1 MPPSSSQ
8 EVITVKEAFAK
19 AVEFARQMIGD
30 LPFSLEEIDRGEY
43 KGTPV
48 WELTLG
54 YPAPEEPARPGTLA
68 ELGRQYAALLAPTT
82 TAYKRF
88 FVDQHTGE
96 IISMKLR
103 EPRGS

>member
-1 MPPSSSQ
+1 MPPDTSH
-8 EVITVKEAFAK
+8 EAITVKQAYAK
-19 AVEFARQMIGD
+19 AVEFAQQMIGD

-68 ELGRQYAALLAPTT
+68 DVGKQYAALFSIPPR
-82 TAYKRF
+82 AYKRF

-103 EPRGS
+103 EPKGS